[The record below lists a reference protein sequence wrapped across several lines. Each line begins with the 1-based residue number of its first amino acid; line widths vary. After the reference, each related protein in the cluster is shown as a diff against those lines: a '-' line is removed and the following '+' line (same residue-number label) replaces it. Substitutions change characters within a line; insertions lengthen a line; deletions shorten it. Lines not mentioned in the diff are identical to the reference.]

1 VLQRY
6 KTFIDDYELR
16 LEDVKRDLE
25 TAMGSMTN
33 TVQSLIERGLARY
46 LPVSM

>member
-1 VLQRY
+1 MLKKHHLFV
-6 KTFIDDYELR
+6 DDCEPR
-16 LEDVKRDLE
+16 VEDIKRDLE
-25 TAMGSMTN
+25 STMETMTD